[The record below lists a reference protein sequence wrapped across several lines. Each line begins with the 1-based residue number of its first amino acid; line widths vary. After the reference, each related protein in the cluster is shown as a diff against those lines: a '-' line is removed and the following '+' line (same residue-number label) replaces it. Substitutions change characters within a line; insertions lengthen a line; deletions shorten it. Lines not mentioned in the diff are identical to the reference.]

1 MKKSSNVKKTLIFS
15 VSALFLSISMLGGA
29 TYAYFTDSVD
39 NTSNVIKSGTLQLDF
54 KHLNDGNWVSVKE
67 KPNHQVFDFSHF
79 EPGLTTFDKLK
90 IENKGNLTFKYALN
104 GSVSLGTADI
114 GPYGQ
119 RVSDVIDV
127 FVSFEENAELTTNF
141 RDDTVWSYA
150 GTLSKVFDSK
160 DMFSGVLLPKGEEF
174 TGKYLNEYKA
184 SVGESTITVAMRMKE
199 NISHVYQGMSLGEL
213 KLTLNATQY
222 MYEKDAYNNE
232 NYDKVPY
239 EPLMFKDGMTH
250 EVAQTVIFD
259 ENTKATDVITASGK
273 GTVVNITGG
282 YYDSAAKDCAVWAK
296 DEAVVNI
303 YGGTFI
309 CDGLGTATSASHQDL
324 IYAGANDGTINI
336 YGGRFECKDSDGAW
350 LLNEK
355 DNQGRIKVYCGEFVN
370 WNPADNVSEG
380 EHTNFLASGTALL
393 QYQEGEDTIYKVIDK
408 DWLVQEGPD
417 NVFTPIGSATV
428 MDDSA
433 FWKISKDEGFTFNGN
448 NEVITG
454 VVYEDNPLNWE
465 LNGFVPALSPTFS
478 TSSGALVT
486 VNDITFTGEGY
497 SVLIGHDSRNNKF
510 DDGSYWHGDLH
521 ADRGIQNSIVNNLK
535 VINLQA
541 FSFSI
546 VACCGLACFGTGEYN
561 NVEVYG
567 TSRHPYDSASATRVL
582 DVVAANNSKNTYNNC
597 KFGTMYSQSNAYNK
611 FYNCEIEFLH
621 TSATSSSAT
630 VIGAGTIVNEMRLGG
645 GYLRPNGNIE
655 DPVYKSGCTIKA
667 GATVNVLDLSKL
679 TNNAANVVVEDG
691 AIIKKILHGGNEYSS
706 WAEFKASLQ

>member
-29 TYAYFTDSVD
+29 TFAYFSDSVE
-39 NTSNVIKSGTLQLDF
+39 NTSNVIRSGTLQLDF

-104 GSVSLGTADI
+104 GSVSLGTADV

-160 DMFSGVLLPKGEEF
+160 DMFSGVLLPKGEDF

-222 MYEKDAYNNE
+222 MYEKDAYNSE

-239 EPLMFKDGMTH
+239 EPLMFKDAMTH

-309 CDGLGTATSASHQDL
+309 CDGLGTATSANHQDL

-336 YGGRFECKDSDGAW
+336 YGGRFECEDSDGAW

-355 DNQGRIKVYCGEFVN
+355 DNQGSIKVYGGEFVN

-393 QYQEGEDTIYKVIDK
+393 QYQEGEDTIYKVIDR
-408 DWLVQEGPD
+408 DWLVQEGPE
-417 NVFTPIGSATV
+417 NIFTPIGSATV

-433 FWKISKDEGFTFNGN
+433 FWKITKDEPYTFNGN

-454 VVYEDNPLNWE
+454 VIYDDNPMDWYYGWIPL
-465 LNGFVPALSPTFS
+465 LGPTFS
-478 TSSGALVT
+478 STNGAEIT
-486 VNDITFTGEGY
+486 VKDITFTGAMAAV
-497 SVLIGHDSRNNKF
+497 SFGHDSRPDRDQGEYGAK
-510 DDGSYWHGDLH
+510 
-521 ADRGIQNSIVNNLK
+521 RGIQNTK
-535 VINLQA
+535 VSNVKILNLQA

-546 VACCGLACFGTGEYN
+546 VGCCAMACFGTGEYD
-561 NVEVYG
+561 NVICTG
-567 TSRHPYDSASATRVL
+567 TSRHPIDIPSATRVL
-582 DVVAANNSKNTYNNC
+582 DVVTANNSKNTFNNC
-597 KFGTMYSQSNAYNK
+597 KFGSLYSQSNVYNN
-611 FYNCEIEFLH
+611 FYNTEIDFLH
-621 TSATSSSAT
+621 TIATNPSAT
-630 VIGAGTIVNEMRLGG
+630 VIHAGSVINTLLLGG
-645 GYLRPNGNIE
+645 GYLKPNGQIE
-655 DPVYKSGCTIKA
+655 DEVYTSGCTIKA
-667 GATVNVLDLSKL
+667 GAVVNVLDLSKL
-679 TNNAANVVVEDG
+679 TNNGNNVVVEDG
-691 AIIKKILHGGNEYSS
+691 AIVNKVLHGGKEYSS

>member
-1 MKKSSNVKKTLIFS
+1 
-15 VSALFLSISMLGGA
+15 MLGGA
-29 TYAYFTDSVD
+29 TFAYFTDSVD
-39 NTSNVIKSGTLQLDF
+39 NSSNVIKAGTLQLDF
-54 KHLNDGNWVSVKE
+54 KHLSGGDWISVKE

-104 GSVSLGTADI
+104 GSVSLGTADV

-199 NISHVYQGMSLGEL
+199 NISHVYQGMNLGKL
-213 KLTLNATQY
+213 NLTLNATQY
-222 MYEKDAYNNE
+222 MYEKDGFDKD

-239 EPLMFKDGMTH
+239 EPLMFKDAMTH

-309 CDGLGTATSASHQDL
+309 CDGLGTATSANHQDL

-336 YGGRFECKDSDGAW
+336 HGGRFECKDPDGAW

-355 DNQGRIKVYCGEFVN
+355 DNQGRIKVYGGEFVN

-380 EHTNFLASGTALL
+380 EHTNFLASGTAILE
-393 QYQEGEDTIYKVIDK
+393 YKEGENTIYKVIDK
-408 DWLVQEGPD
+408 DWLVQED
-417 NVFTPIGSATV
+417 TENVFNLIGSATV

-433 FWKISKDEGFTFNGN
+433 FWKISKDDGFTFNGN
-448 NEVITG
+448 GQTITS
-454 VVYEDNPLNWE
+454 VVYDDNPLYWE

-486 VNDITFTGEGY
+486 VNDVTFTGAGY
-497 SVLIGHDSRNNKF
+497 GVLIGHDSRNNKF
-510 DDGSYWHGDLH
+510 EDGTYWHGDLH
-521 ADRGIQNSIVNNLK
+521 ADRGIQNSVVNNLK
-535 VINLQA
+535 VIDLQA

-546 VACCGLACFGTGEYN
+546 VGACGLASFGTGTYN
-561 NVEVYG
+561 NVVCTG
-567 TSRHPYDSASATRVL
+567 TTRHPNDSWSATRVI
-582 DVVAANNSKNTYNNC
+582 DVIAANNSKNTYNNC
-597 KFGTMYSQSNAYNK
+597 KFGSMYSQSNVYNT
-611 FYNCEIEFLH
+611 FYNCEIGFLH
-621 TSATSSSAT
+621 TIATKASAT
-630 VIGAGTIVNEMRLGG
+630 VIGAGTIVNELLLGG
-645 GYLRPNGNIE
+645 GYERPDGKIE
-655 DPVYKSGCTIKA
+655 DGVYTSGCTIKA

-679 TNNAANVVVEDG
+679 TNKGANVVVEDG